1 MISLGQLFSGIRVFP
16 FIEKPVFS
24 TLLRNILDTNRA
36 SRYKAQTK
44 IKRRHGNECTPIHSL
59 PANLV
64 LRLNS
69 FLIGTPSI
77 RGRSEIGYR
86 GNPDGQA
93 FVSELSS
100 RTKARHIRGDCK
112 EGAPSLPVIFLFRG
126 VGGIFLFI
134 GKLFFSALL
143 RNILDTNRASRYKA
157 RTKIKRRRT
166 LCTLSIYFCAA
177 TP

>member
-1 MISLGQLFSGIRVFP
+1 MSSGSLAAKLP
-16 FIEKPVFS
+16 EIEG
-24 TLLRNILDTNRA
+24 A
-36 SRYKAQTK
+36 GRYKAQTK

-126 VGGIFLFI
+126 CRGYFSFYRKII
-134 GKLFFSALL
+134 FFSAFAKYL
-143 RNILDTNRASRYKA
+143 RHK
-157 RTKIKRRRT
+157 
-166 LCTLSIYFCAA
+166 
-177 TP
+177 